1 MFIFVIL
8 WVSLVIS
15 GFVVIVV
22 KNIVDVI
29 KFFWKLVFNKKVL
42 IFCFVLFVGVDLNVL
57 DNDLIIGKIM
67 LFVCVVLFG
76 MVGDKIKLLK
86 SSE

>member
-1 MFIFVIL
+1 MIL

-29 KFFWKLVFNKKVL
+29 RFFWKLVFNKNVL
-42 IFCFVLFVGVDLNVL
+42 IFFFVLFVGFDLNVL
-57 DNDLIIGKIM
+57 DNDLMIGNIM
-67 LFVCVVLFG
+67 FFVCVVLFG
-76 MVGDKIKLLK
+76 MVGDNIKLLN